1 LSYPEVTRKQFGG
14 HTSAVFSHPSRSGD
28 RFSSAS
34 NHVQKS
40 GENPM
45 FLAFLADNIAFLPY
59 NSQEE
64 VLFVAES
71 INKITAHSGDH
82 VLRVR

>member
-1 LSYPEVTRKQFGG
+1 MTRKQFGG
-14 HTSAVFSHPSRSGD
+14 HTLAFFSHPSRLED
-28 RFSSAS
+28 LFSSAS
-34 NHVQKS
+34 NHMQKS
-40 GENPM
+40 GKDPL
-45 FLAFLADNIAFLPY
+45 FLAFLAENIVFLPY

-71 INKITAHSGDH
+71 INKITAHLGDH